1 MNLNQVTVAT
11 QNIAGSALF
20 YRKLG
25 LTQIVD
31 SAHYARFECPDGGS
45 TISVHLDDRQ
55 DSGAIVY
62 FECEQLDDTCEAL
75 VQKGFSFDQL
85 PRDER
90 WLWREA
96 RLTDPG
102 GNTVC
107 LYSAGDNR
115 RHPPW
120 RVEYGPL

>member
-1 MNLNQVTVAT
+1 MKLVIRWVRIALLSFAT
-11 QNIAGSALF
+11 IMLIGALLF
-20 YRKLG
+20 TWLW
-25 LTQIVD
+25 Q
-31 SAHYARFECPDGGS
+31 
-45 TISVHLDDRQ
+45 DRTSI
-55 DSGAIVY
+55 D
-62 FECEQLDDTCEAL
+62 EL

-85 PRDER
+85 PREER
-90 WLWREA
+90 WQWREA

>member
-1 MNLNQVTVAT
+1 MNLNQVTVAA
-11 QNIAGSALF
+11 QNIAESALF
-20 YRKLG
+20 YRRLG

-45 TISVHLDDRQ
+45 TISIHVDNRQ
-55 DSGAIVY
+55 DSGTIVY
-62 FECEQLDDTCEAL
+62 FECEQLDETCEAL

-85 PRDER
+85 PRDES

-96 RLTDPG
+96 RLTDPA

-115 RHPPW
+115 RSPPW
-120 RVEYGPL
+120 RVEYGPM